1 MDVKIGIKPQGQ
13 SWFEDRRREGTLAD
27 RHRQEELTKE
37 KD

>member
-1 MDVKIGIKPQGQ
+1 MGIKLQGQ
-13 SWFEDRRREGTLAD
+13 SWFEDRGGEGTLAD